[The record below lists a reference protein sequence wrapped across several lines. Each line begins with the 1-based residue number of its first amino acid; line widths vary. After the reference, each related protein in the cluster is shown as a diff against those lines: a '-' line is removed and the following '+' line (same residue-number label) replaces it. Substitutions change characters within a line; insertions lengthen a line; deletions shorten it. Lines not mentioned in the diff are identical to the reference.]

1 MKRATR
7 LANKLTGRE
16 REIARLVAKGRSNRE
31 IAWELDITEGTVKM
45 HVHNMLVRLGMV
57 SRIRMVQAFHGS
69 RSL

>member
-7 LANKLTGRE
+7 LARQLTARE

-31 IAWELDITEGTVKM
+31 IAWELEITVGTVKM
-45 HVHNMLVRLGMV
+45 HVHNMLLRLDLAN
-57 SRIRMVQAFHGS
+57 RIAVVNMFHGS